1 MSQVRSQSF
10 LKVERSNNQ
19 NLEGRVNTTVSAV
32 GCESP
37 YFVWAW
43 LRDKKLIFMIE
54 IEKQIIFPN
63 AESAI
68 AAVKAVSVELI
79 NKYEKRSKTTIK
91 TNKNVVLLKVV
102 AQDDSALKASLNT
115 YERLLGLCKEIS
127 KI

>member
-1 MSQVRSQSF
+1 
-10 LKVERSNNQ
+10 
-19 NLEGRVNTTVSAV
+19 
-32 GCESP
+32 
-37 YFVWAW
+37 
-43 LRDKKLIFMIE
+43 MIE

>member
-1 MSQVRSQSF
+1 
-10 LKVERSNNQ
+10 
-19 NLEGRVNTTVSAV
+19 
-32 GCESP
+32 
-37 YFVWAW
+37 
-43 LRDKKLIFMIE
+43 MIE

-63 AESAI
+63 DESAI
-68 AAVKAVSVELI
+68 AAVKAVSVELT

-91 TNKNVVLLKVV
+91 TNKNVVLLKIV